1 MSYYSFRHRY
11 YFVQC
16 CSCIE
21 RILINCAKEFLILT
35 MSQNK
40 FYNIYSV
47 ENMTFQSLF
56 KALLDIFW
64 GGVLGVSLPNVG
76 ILLLYSL
83 EIK

>member
-1 MSYYSFRHRY
+1 
-11 YFVQC
+11 
-16 CSCIE
+16 
-21 RILINCAKEFLILT
+21 

-56 KALLDIFW
+56 KALLDIFLLLR
-64 GGVLGVSLPNVG
+64 GGISLPNVG

-83 EIK
+83 EQK

>member
-1 MSYYSFRHRY
+1 
-11 YFVQC
+11 
-16 CSCIE
+16 
-21 RILINCAKEFLILT
+21 

-56 KALLDIFW
+56 KALLDIFLFF
-64 GGVLGVSLPNVG
+64 GFFGVSLPNVG

>member
-1 MSYYSFRHRY
+1 
-11 YFVQC
+11 
-16 CSCIE
+16 
-21 RILINCAKEFLILT
+21 